1 MKKNLPSPNDGYV
14 SFYRLSYDALRWEL
28 LRTAMKM
35 NIFDHLTTPRT
46 SQEMAKKIGLHEKN
60 TEHFLNALTAL
71 GCLSKNQDRF
81 QNSAL
86 GETFFTS
93 GKDTFLSP
101 SLLFMSSWN
110 EPLFHGGL
118 EKLLR
123 EGPQTIRD
131 VTEPKQWAK
140 GAEASLNYSRCGR
153 AQKIAE
159 TLASLPE
166 FPSFTKILD
175 LGSGPGIMGIAV
187 TARHPS
193 MQCVL
198 FDRPGICEV
207 ARQVIQEYGMEDRVT
222 TLEGDFTTDSLEGPY
237 DCIMANFSLG
247 MEREKLQD
255 IMNRLH
261 QALVPGGILAITTT
275 ELAADKTSPVSA
287 VLSWTGIFLQGMD
300 MVAEEGALQE
310 HALRAGFSSV
320 QSRLLE
326 SMENE
331 IHGPVTFIEARKGF

>member
-1 MKKNLPSPNDGYV
+1 MKKELPPPNEGYLP
-14 SFYRLSYDALRWEL
+14 FYKFSYDALRWEV

-35 NIFDHLTTPRT
+35 NIFDHLTAPVT
-46 SQEMAKKIGLHEKN
+46 SREIAKELGLHEKN
-60 TEHFLNALTAL
+60 TEHLLNALTAL
-71 GCLSKNQDRF
+71 GCLTKDQKYF
-81 QNSAL
+81 QNSSL
-86 GETFFTS
+86 GETFFMS
-93 GKDTFLSP
+93 GKDTSISS

-166 FPSFTKILD
+166 FPSFNRILD

-198 FDRPGICEV
+198 FDRPEICEV

-222 TLEGDFTTDSLEGPY
+222 TLEGDFSTDSLEGPY

-261 QALVPGGILAITTT
+261 QTLASGGVLAITTT
-275 ELAADKTSPVSA
+275 EMAEDKTSPASGVF
-287 VLSWTGIFLQGMD
+287 SWFGIFVQGMD
-300 MVAEEGALQE
+300 MVAEKGALQE

-326 SMENE
+326 SLEDE
-331 IHGPVTFIEARKGF
+331 VHGPVTFIEARKAF